1 MELVQMPY
9 TTAVKAEQLLREVA
23 DALDELAA
31 AQTEE
36 EEAERILEMRFLKYM
51 LLEFFFSSKLDLDP
65 SASSSWE
72 SGF

>member
-36 EEAERILEMRFLKYM
+36 EEAERILEMRSELNDFREVVRYGL
-51 LLEFFFSSKLDLDP
+51 
-65 SASSSWE
+65 
-72 SGF
+72 

>member
-36 EEAERILEMRFLKYM
+36 EEAERILEMRSELN
-51 LLEFFFSSKLDLDP
+51 EFREVVRYGL
-65 SASSSWE
+65 
-72 SGF
+72 